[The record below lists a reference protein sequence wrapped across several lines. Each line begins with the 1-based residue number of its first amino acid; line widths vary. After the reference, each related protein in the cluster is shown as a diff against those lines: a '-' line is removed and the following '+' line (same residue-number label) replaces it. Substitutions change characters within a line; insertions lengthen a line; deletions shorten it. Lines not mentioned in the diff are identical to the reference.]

1 MKCNARRFSARGFT
15 LVELLVVIAI
25 IGILVAL
32 LLPAIQAA
40 REAARR
46 SKCVNNLKQLATA
59 VHNHHDVY
67 GRFPYQPA
75 DPDGVAALG
84 WQWGAQLFPFLELQ
98 SVSDDLGV
106 GSRTAEEY
114 FIAVLAGTAV
124 DHKTTV
130 LPTFICPSC
139 NRDNV
144 GNDRGSPD
152 AWYSYSYNDVDY
164 SAAKS
169 NYMAIIGFS
178 HWGGSGTPRIDGKSR
193 GVYAL
198 GTMLPQGRDITLK
211 SIVDGTSNTF
221 LICEGGGH
229 RAAIGTI
236 LMSSATGHGVNH
248 NRTVSWPLNSPDHE
262 GRLRGASSMHPGGAN
277 FAFADG
283 SIRFISEN
291 ISFSRNGRPT
301 TTTAITTAAGN
312 LAAAPGMGVYQHLGI
327 RNDRQPI
334 GDY

>member
-1 MKCNARRFSARGFT
+1 MKRKTLSSAASGFT

-46 SKCVNNLKQLATA
+46 SQCVNNLKQLAVA
-59 VHNHHDVY
+59 VHNHHDVH

-84 WQWGAQLFPFLELQ
+84 WQWGAQLFPFVELQ
-98 SVSDDLGV
+98 AVYDDIGV
-106 GSRTAEEY
+106 KSRTAEAY
-114 FIAVLAGTAV
+114 FQAVLAGSAV
-124 DHKTTV
+124 DHRTTV
-130 LPTFICPSC
+130 LPVFICPSC
-139 NRDNV
+139 NMDNV
-144 GNDRGSPD
+144 RKDRGSPD
-152 AWYSYSYNDVDY
+152 AWYSYAYNGIDY
-164 SAAKS
+164 QAAKS
-169 NYMAIIGFS
+169 NYLAIIGFS
-178 HWGGSGTPRIDGKSR
+178 HWGGAGSSRINGKSL

-198 GTMLPQGRDITLK
+198 GTMLPEGKDITLK

-221 LICEGGGH
+221 LLCEGGGH

-236 LMSSATGHGVNH
+236 LLASATGHGVNH
-248 NRTVSWPLNSPDHE
+248 NRTVSWPINSPTHE
-262 GRLRGASSMHPGGAN
+262 GRLRGASSAHPGGAN
-277 FAFADG
+277 FALADG
-283 SIRFISEN
+283 SIRFVNETIA
-291 ISFSRNGRPT
+291 FSRNGRPT
-301 TTTAITTAAGN
+301 TTSTLSTAAGN

-334 GDY
+334 GEY